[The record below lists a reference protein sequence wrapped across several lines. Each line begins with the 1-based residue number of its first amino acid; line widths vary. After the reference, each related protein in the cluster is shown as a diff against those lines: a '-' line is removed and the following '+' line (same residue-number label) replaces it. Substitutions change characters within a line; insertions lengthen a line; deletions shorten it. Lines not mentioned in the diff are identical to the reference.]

1 MGTGGGGGGSAP
13 AGSDEL
19 DSEGFLLQ
27 PRGGCGAGGAGAAAA
42 RWTDPSLRAL
52 SWKREGLSDELRFE
66 RSYRQVLAS
75 GLAVEF
81 EQRPFGPE
89 GFASTV
95 WDSSIVASRW
105 AERQGAGFWEGAPVL
120 ELGAGC
126 GLLACTLAALGAAVV
141 ATDLPPN
148 LPLLQKNCEAFGRAA
163 GLPSPEVAACEWGV
177 RGGAAGR
184 GGWSWVVGCDLMY
197 IEEAVPSLVDTLL
210 DCTGGADTPD
220 PQVRV
225 LFAFGRNSQA
235 QHAFEAEMRAHR
247 FTQHR
252 LSARELHP
260 DYAPLDVK
268 VFEWRRLVRPARN
281 RSRVG

>member
-1 MGTGGGGGGSAP
+1 MP
-13 AGSDEL
+13 AG
-19 DSEGFLLQ
+19 
-27 PRGGCGAGGAGAAAA
+27 RAGTGAAA
-42 RWTDPSLRAL
+42 
-52 SWKREGLSDELRFE
+52 RESAPRNE
-66 RSYRQVLAS
+66 
-75 GLAVEF
+75 
-81 EQRPFGPE
+81 
-89 GFASTV
+89 
-95 WDSSIVASRW
+95 DSP
-105 AERQGAGFWEGAPVL
+105 QGRGVR
-120 ELGAGC
+120 
-126 GLLACTLAALGAAVV
+126 ACTPA
-141 ATDLPPN
+141 P
-148 LPLLQKNCEAFGRAA
+148 
-163 GLPSPEVAACEWGV
+163 
-177 RGGAAGR
+177 GGAAGR

-268 VFEWRRLVRPARN
+268 VFEWRRLARPARN